1 MQHKGFEGMTM
12 DAVSASERLIV
23 ALDVDTKD
31 EAAEIVKALG
41 DAVSFYKV
49 GYQLYIASGLEVVRE
64 LTRQGK
70 KVFLDLK
77 LDDTPRTV
85 EKTIKNMEKDGIEFF
100 TLQGNEDTAKAA
112 RAGRG
117 ERENPKFLQVPLLSS
132 WDTKDLREHL
142 HITDTAHRVDLDGVV
157 VRRARRILDAGCDGV
172 IASGT
177 SVRKLRQKIPDI
189 LIVSPG
195 IRPEGSDPN
204 DHKRMLT
211 PFDAIKAGAD
221 YLVVGRPIRNSDDP
235 AGMARQIQNEIRR
248 ALADKNPDPASAHRV
263 SMIPA

>member
-1 MQHKGFEGMTM
+1 MTM
-12 DAVSASERLIV
+12 DAVPASERLIV
-23 ALDVDTKD
+23 ALDVDTKE
-31 EAAEIVKALG
+31 EATEIVKALG
-41 DAVSFYKV
+41 NTVSFYKV
-49 GYQLYIASGLEVVRE
+49 GYQLYIASGLEVIRE
-64 LTRQGK
+64 LTKQGK
-70 KVFLDLK
+70 KVCLDLK

-100 TLQGNEDTAKAA
+100 TLQGNGDTARAA
-112 RAGRG
+112 REGRG

-142 HITDTAHRVDLDGVV
+142 HITDTAHHVDLDTIV
-157 VRRARRILDAGCDGV
+157 VRRARRILESGCDGV

-177 SVRKLRQKIPDI
+177 SVRNLRQKYPDI

-211 PFDAIKAGAD
+211 PYDAIKAGAN
-221 YLVVGRPIRNSDDP
+221 YLVVGRPIRHSNDP
-235 AGMARQIQNEIRR
+235 AGTARHIQGEIRR
-248 ALADKNPDPASAHRV
+248 ALADKNPGSVQIHKV
-263 SMIPA
+263 SMTPA

>member
-1 MQHKGFEGMTM
+1 MTM

-23 ALDVDTKD
+23 ALDVDTKE
-31 EAAEIVKALG
+31 EATEIVRTLG
-41 DAVSFYKV
+41 STVSFYKV
-49 GYQLYIASGLEVVRE
+49 GYQLYIASGLEVIGE
-64 LTRQGK
+64 LIRQGK

-100 TLQGNEDTAKAA
+100 TLQGNGDTAKAA
-112 RAGRG
+112 REGRG

-142 HITDTAHRVDLDGVV
+142 HQTDTARPIDLDDVV
-157 VRRARRILDAGCDGV
+157 VRRARRILEAGCDGV

-177 SVRKLRQKIPDI
+177 SVRKLRQKIPNI

-221 YLVVGRPIRNSDDP
+221 YLVVGRPIRNSNDP
-235 AGMARQIQNEIRR
+235 AGTARHIQNEIKR
-248 ALADKNPDPASAHRV
+248 ALADKKPDSALLHKV
-263 SMIPA
+263 SMTPA

>member
-1 MQHKGFEGMTM
+1 MQHKDFGGMTM

-117 ERENPKFLQVPLLSS
+117 ERENPKFLQVFGVPTRQERNLQKFRSFPFASS
-132 WDTKDLREHL
+132 SSRSLRCVLISLEREELYAVFLHILYGFFHCSRRVIQLKVKEHL
-142 HITDTAHRVDLDGVV
+142 FPLPSEFSNNLQSACDIQLIAHL
-157 VRRARRILDAGCDGV
+157 
-172 IASGT
+172 
-177 SVRKLRQKIPDI
+177 
-189 LIVSPG
+189 
-195 IRPEGSDPN
+195 
-204 DHKRMLT
+204 
-211 PFDAIKAGAD
+211 IKAHGIA
-221 YLVVGRPIRNSDDP
+221 
-235 AGMARQIQNEIRR
+235 
-248 ALADKNPDPASAHRV
+248 
-263 SMIPA
+263 

>member
-1 MQHKGFEGMTM
+1 MTM
-12 DAVSASERLIV
+12 DAVLASERLIV
-23 ALDVDTKD
+23 ALDVNTK
-31 EAAEIVKALG
+31 EEGTEIVKTLG
-41 DAVSFYKV
+41 NTVSFYKV
-49 GYQLYIASGLEVVRE
+49 GYQLYIASGLEVIRE

-85 EKTIKNMEKDGIEFF
+85 EKTVKNMEKDGIEFF
-100 TLQGNEDTAKAA
+100 TLQGNGDTARAA
-112 RAGRG
+112 REGRG
-117 ERENPKFLQVPLLSS
+117 ERENPKFLQVPILSS
-132 WDTKDLREHL
+132 WDTRDLREHL
-142 HITDTAHRVDLDGVV
+142 HQTDTARPIDLDEVV
-157 VRRARRILDAGCDGV
+157 VRRARRILEAGCDGV

-248 ALADKNPDPASAHRV
+248 ALADKNPGPASVHRV

>member
-1 MQHKGFEGMTM
+1 M

-23 ALDVDTKD
+23 ALDVDTKE
-31 EAAEIVKALG
+31 EAAEIVKTLG
-41 DAVSFYKV
+41 NTVSFYKV
-49 GYQLYIASGLEVVRE
+49 GYQLYIASGLEVIRE

-100 TLQGNEDTAKAA
+100 TLQGNGDTAKAA
-112 RAGRG
+112 REGRG

-142 HITDTAHRVDLDGVV
+142 HITDTAHPVNLDTVV
-157 VRRARRILDAGCDGV
+157 VRRARRILEAGCDGV

-177 SVRKLRQKIPDI
+177 SVRKLRQKIPSI

-211 PFDAIKAGAD
+211 PFDAIRAGAD
-221 YLVVGRPIRNSDDP
+221 YLVVGRPIRNSNDP
-235 AGMARQIQNEIRR
+235 AGTVRHIQNEIKR
-248 ALADKNPDPASAHRV
+248 ALVDKSPGPTTVHKV
-263 SMIPA
+263 SMTPA

>member
-1 MQHKGFEGMTM
+1 MTM

-31 EAAEIVKALG
+31 EATEIVKALG
-41 DAVSFYKV
+41 DTVSFYKV
-49 GYQLYIASGLEVVRE
+49 GYQLYIASGLDVVRE

-100 TLQGNEDTAKAA
+100 TLQGNRDTAKAA
-112 RAGRG
+112 REGRG
-117 ERENPKFLQVPLLSS
+117 EREIPKFLQVPLLSS
-132 WDTKDLREHL
+132 WDTKDLGEQL
-142 HITDTAHRVDLDGVV
+142 HIADVTAHPVDLDGVV
-157 VRRARRILDAGCDGV
+157 VRRARHILDAGCDGV

-177 SVRKLRQKIPDI
+177 SVGKLRQNIPDI

-204 DHKRMLT
+204 DHKRTLT
-211 PFDAIKAGAD
+211 PFDAIKTGAD
-221 YLVVGRPIRNSDDP
+221 YLVVGRPIRDSSDP
-235 AGMARQIQNEIRR
+235 AGTARHIQDEIKR
-248 ALADKNPDPASAHRV
+248 ALADKKPGPALVHKV
-263 SMIPA
+263 SMTPA

>member
-1 MQHKGFEGMTM
+1 M

-23 ALDVDTKD
+23 ALDVDTKE
-31 EAAEIVKALG
+31 EATEIVRALG
-41 DAVSFYKV
+41 DTVSFYKV

-64 LTRQGK
+64 LNRQGK

-85 EKTIKNMEKDGIEFF
+85 EKTVRNMEKDGIEFF
-100 TLQGNEDTAKAA
+100 TLQGNVDTAKAA
-112 RAGRG
+112 REGRG

-132 WDTKDLREHL
+132 WDTTDLREHL
-142 HITDTAHRVDLDGVV
+142 HITDTAHADDLDSVV
-157 VRRARRILDAGCDGV
+157 VRRARRILEAGGDGV

-177 SVRKLRQKIPDI
+177 SVRKLRQQIPDI

-211 PFDAIKAGAD
+211 PFDAIRAGAD
-221 YLVVGRPIRNSDDP
+221 YLVVGRPIRNSNDRS
-235 AGMARQIQNEIRR
+235 GTARHIQDEIKR
-248 ALADKNPDPASAHRV
+248 ALADKKPSSALLHKV
-263 SMIPA
+263 SMTPA